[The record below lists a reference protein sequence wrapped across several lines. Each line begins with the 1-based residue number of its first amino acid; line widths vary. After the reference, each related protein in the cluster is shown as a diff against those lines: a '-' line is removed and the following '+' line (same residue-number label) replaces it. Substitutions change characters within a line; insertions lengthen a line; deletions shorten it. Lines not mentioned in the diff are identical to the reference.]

1 MYQASDAFH
10 KAVADGK
17 PQIAMLLFDDAVF
30 TNEDINVTVGIEF
43 NDYFNTEENLA
54 IGTALSNEIRFSLF
68 NDRRD
73 LNDYAFGDFLATL
86 GVLTGSAT
94 YQQVSSVLMTTNN
107 AQWLGSES
115 PPFVRRNGTAVT
127 AQPSFAV
134 KSMIGYND
142 KVYVFSGAGGYAVY
156 DDRTGANIT
165 NQNRLNL
172 FMRNKSKG
180 LNGKGVFYN
189 KNARKL
195 MIYEAGV
202 VDTYEFVPLGY
213 FTAERP
219 NAPDTIQIDMTCY
232 DFMQKFEED
241 MQSAETLGFS
251 YPVTFGTLLQKICDY
266 VGVTLKSS
274 TFINSTARLTE
285 KPGDFDTATLRDV
298 VKWIAEA
305 GAGVARFNRDGQLEI
320 DWIRSTTQ
328 TFTPTDYGTFDP
340 YWYKTK
346 RITKL
351 YNRDTHNVTEK
362 TVGTGDEGYLI
373 QDNPLLR
380 GVS

>member
-1 MYQASDAFH
+1 
-10 KAVADGK
+10 
-17 PQIAMLLFDDAVF
+17 
-30 TNEDINVTVGIEF
+30 
-43 NDYFNTEENLA
+43 
-54 IGTALSNEIRFSLF
+54 
-68 NDRRD
+68 
-73 LNDYAFGDFLATL
+73 
-86 GVLTGSAT
+86 
-94 YQQVSSVLMTTNN
+94 
-107 AQWLGSES
+107 
-115 PPFVRRNGTAVT
+115 
-127 AQPSFAV
+127 
-134 KSMIGYND
+134 
-142 KVYVFSGAGGYAVY
+142 
-156 DDRTGANIT
+156 
-165 NQNRLNL
+165 
-172 FMRNKSKG
+172 
-180 LNGKGVFYN
+180 
-189 KNARKL
+189 
-195 MIYEAGV
+195 
-202 VDTYEFVPLGY
+202 
-213 FTAERP
+213 
-219 NAPDTIQIDMTCY
+219 MTCY